1 MSSTMIQRMFG
12 GSAACTGSDVSAPR
26 ATARAA
32 VQKRCVVMARFS
44 ICVRIPTIM
53 ITRRQAVKSVAAAS
67 VGSAMGAAFSFA
79 KTNRANLL
87 FLCSD
92 QHQTAA
98 SGCYGSNEA
107 QTPHIDEIAADGV
120 RFDRAYCNAPVCV
133 PSRGS
138 IITGLHPCRHG
149 AKNLRDPLPNE
160 ARTVAHYFKDHGYV
174 TGAIGKM
181 HFVDETRRHG
191 FDHRLYRADHDKRLT
206 QAEQQAFRDD
216 QYAAYPADGGYA
228 TGLSGSASTLPE
240 RYFQDTFYA
249 EESVAFLRE
258 NKDRPFCLWSSFY
271 MPHTPLVPAKQY
283 WDMYDGVTLS
293 LPERSDRELQ
303 DGFEGHLIRSRQ
315 RGWYDQKDD
324 DLRDAIRGYYG
335 NISQTDA
342 NVGRVFDTL
351 RELGLDKNTVVVY
364 TSDHGEMAGAHR
376 TWTKHNMYEQSVSV
390 PLIVRMPDRMEAGT
404 ARTQLIEHT
413 DLLPTLTELCGLGS
427 PSSGIDGRSFAPLVQ
442 GGAYTPREHAY
453 SEYYFCHRSFT
464 VDDRYVGKPPIL
476 MVRTGKW
483 KLNYLSWA
491 RSELYDLEADPGEFN
506 NVIDDTGNSGI
517 VRELTAVAERLYAG

>member
-1 MSSTMIQRMFG
+1 
-12 GSAACTGSDVSAPR
+12 
-26 ATARAA
+26 
-32 VQKRCVVMARFS
+32 
-44 ICVRIPTIM
+44 M
-53 ITRRQAVKSVAAAS
+53 ITRREAVKSVAAAS
-67 VGSAMGAAFSFA
+67 VGSTLGAAFSFA
-79 KTNRANLL
+79 RTNRANLL

-98 SGCYGSNEA
+98 TGCYGSGEA
-107 QTPHIDEIAADGV
+107 QTPHIDEIASDGV

-138 IITGLHPCRHG
+138 IVTGLHPCRHG
-149 AKNLRDPLPNE
+149 AKILRDPLPNE

-191 FDHRLYRADHDKRLT
+191 FDHRLHRPDHDKRLT
-206 QAEQQAFRDD
+206 QVEQQAFRDD
-216 QYAAYPADGGYA
+216 QYVNYPADGGYA

-240 RYFQDTFYA
+240 RYFPDTFFA

-258 NKDRPFCLWSSFY
+258 NKDRPFCLWTSFY

-283 WDMYDGVTLS
+283 WDMYDGITLS
-293 LPERSDRELQ
+293 LPERSDRELE

-324 DLRDAIRGYYG
+324 SLREAIRGYYG

-351 RELGLDKNTVVVY
+351 RELGLDRNTVVVY

-427 PSSGIDGRSFAPLVQ
+427 PSSGIDGRSIAPLVQ
-442 GGAYTPREHAY
+442 GGTYTPREHVY

-464 VDDRYVGKPPIL
+464 TDDRYVGKPPIL

-491 RSELYDLEADPGEFN
+491 RSELFDLEADPGEFN